1 MFKRITIGFL
11 IALFSISGVVLS
23 SAEVLAQSRGGW
35 SSRPTY
41 TPPPPPPRVY
51 QPPAAPR
58 QVPVPPAGVSSYS
71 SGTRGINTGPG
82 IRPQPGA
89 NPQRGLLGGTRQPP
103 SANPQGAGQLGK
115 QGSSRQNLMS
125 GTAISTGV
133 VKAPRNPTPS
143 EIQKG
148 FIGRVTADGRALV
161 KFQNR
166 ILAVPATRISGLSAR
181 LAKDNERKT
190 SSTAQQQS
198 AINSRIKAVAAKGA
212 AANIAAHEAY
222 KDGLRGAMSKPAVS
236 DSALARLI
244 DPLYRPNATV
254 GSGST
259 AAAIRQE
266 LATGQPV
273 GGAFHSQKAADSIR
287 ALERWLSNNPTA
299 RPGDRAAAENVIR
312 DMSNALGGR

>member
-1 MFKRITIGFL
+1 MFKRLTVVFS
-11 IALFSISGVVLS
+11 IALFSISGMVLT

-51 QPPAAPR
+51 QPPTAPR
-58 QVPVPPAGVSSYS
+58 QVPVPPAGVSPYPYK
-71 SGTRGINTGPG
+71 TPGINTGPG

-133 VKAPRNPTPS
+133 VKAPHNPTPG

-148 FIGRVTADGRALV
+148 FTGRVTADGRALV

-166 ILAVPATRISGLSAR
+166 ILTVPAARISGLSAK
-181 LAKDNERKT
+181 LANDNQRKPNWT
-190 SSTAQQQS
+190 PQRQS
-198 AINSRIKAVAAKGA
+198 ATNARIKAIASG
-212 AANIAAHEAY
+212 NIATSNG
-222 KDGLRGAMSKPAVS
+222 GLLWSSTKNKPAVE
-236 DSALARLI
+236 
-244 DPLYRPNATV
+244 N
-254 GSGST
+254 
-259 AAAIRQE
+259 
-266 LATGQPV
+266 
-273 GGAFHSQKAADSIR
+273 
-287 ALERWLSNNPTA
+287 ALEHWNKHKSEFPEFQNAKQYAEGAKDFLTNPPKGTMTKTNSRGDMLRYDPSTNTFGVLSKDGAPRTMF
-299 RPGDRAAAENVIR
+299 RPKDGMDYWNRQ
-312 DMSNALGGR
+312 